1 MADAPWRWFVLGI
14 YCPGQM
20 PAANKYRQSTQGDR
34 QMSKLWTGTRIA
46 LCVCL
51 GMLLGDTGLF
61 GEKVEF

>member
-1 MADAPWRWFVLGI
+1 
-14 YCPGQM
+14 
-20 PAANKYRQSTQGDR
+20 
-34 QMSKLWTGTRIA
+34 MSKLWTGTRIA